1 MTSHDLWTLC
11 NNPETHTQWKSESV
25 TNGPGKVQ
33 ETQKLKGILL
43 RNTLHT
49 KKAGK
54 KAVFWFYILI
64 IMLGLLYSDYNATRE
79 QF

>member
-1 MTSHDLWTLC
+1 MIYGRY
-11 NNPETHTQWKSESV
+11 V
-25 TNGPGKVQ
+25 TIQRHIHSGNLKAGKVQ

-64 IMLGLLYSDYNATRE
+64 IMLGLLYSDYNARRE